1 MRSRAT
7 RRETSKTSPLPR
19 AQDGPA
25 AALREYARLMRL
37 DRPVGIWLL
46 LWPALWALWLAGA
59 GRPDPVLFVVFVLG
73 VVVMRS
79 AGCVIND
86 YADRDLDPHVQ
97 RTRDRPLA
105 AGSVSPAEA
114 LTLFVALALAAIA
127 LALLLNPLAQ
137 ALAVVGGLLTVVYP
151 FTKRFF
157 EAPQLVLGA
166 AFGWSVPMAFAA
178 QTGAV
183 PRVAWLM
190 WVAVVIWAV
199 IYDTMYAMADRADD
213 LRVGVKSTAILFG
226 AADVFVV
233 SLLMILLI
241 LALALVGRVAEMGP
255 WYFGGLLGAAALLVR
270 ERALIADREPA
281 RCFQAF
287 REAHLVGAAVFAGIV
302 LDYTF
307 RLPGHT

>member
-1 MRSRAT
+1 MSRSSAPSRQRA
-7 RRETSKTSPLPR
+7 PG
-19 AQDGPA
+19 GPGG
-25 AALREYARLMRL
+25 ALVEYARLMRL
-37 DRPVGIWLL
+37 HQPVGIWLL
-46 LWPALWALWLAGA
+46 LWPALWALWIAGA
-59 GRPDPVLFVVFVLG
+59 GRPEPTVFVVFMLG

-86 YADRDLDPHVQ
+86 WADRDLDPHVE

-114 LTLFVALALAAIA
+114 LTLFVALALVAIA
-127 LALLLNPLAQ
+127 LALLLDPLAQ

-166 AFGWSVPMAFAA
+166 AFGWSIPMAFAA
-178 QTGAV
+178 LTGEV

-190 WVAVVIWAV
+190 WLAVVIWAV
-199 IYDTMYAMADRADD
+199 VYDTMYAMADRADD
-213 LRVGVKSTAILFG
+213 LRAGVRSTAILFG

-233 SLLMILLI
+233 SLLMILLV

-255 WYFGGLLGAAALLVR
+255 WYFAGLLAAGALLVR
-270 ERALIADREPA
+270 ERSLIAGREPA

-307 RLPGHT
+307 RLPGHS